1 MQPLLA
7 ERTKHSLKSSS
18 NYQSELVELR
28 CTNDGRES
36 VMGVQ
41 EWTALTSILE
51 GDQGMQLRPITLLSL
66 LSVFEIVQNEFF
78 LKRKRVEYDGVHL

>member
-1 MQPLLA
+1 MHPWIDWDNTQADTICFQSHPQLSPHSKAKPTSQFTNESKVRLGCSLMQPLLA

-41 EWTALTSILE
+41 E
-51 GDQGMQLRPITLLSL
+51 
-66 LSVFEIVQNEFF
+66 
-78 LKRKRVEYDGVHL
+78 